1 MTCLNGLQANVWTE
15 YISDE
20 ETVEYMTFPRLA
32 ALSEAVWSSK
42 ANKDWANFKERLPR
56 FMKHVEAM
64 GNKSRPL
71 S

>member
-1 MTCLNGLQANVWTE
+1 MWTE

-20 ETVEYMTFPRLA
+20 ETVAYMAFPRLA
-32 ALSEAVWSSK
+32 ALSEAVWSTK
-42 ANKDWANFKERLPR
+42 ANKDWADFRQRLPD

-64 GNKSRPL
+64 GNKSRSL